1 MNRTIHR
8 SLLTTTRTIWP
19 RRPAERVVPRLL
31 APRAAARA
39 LLTWALLAVLLGTGC
54 AKKKVKVNPVAGVQP
69 GAQPALVQ
77 RDVQAEL
84 GYTQRGAASWY
95 GHPYHGRQAA
105 DGEIYD
111 METMVAAHRTLP
123 FQTWVRVRNISNDK
137 TVDVRIIDRGPFV
150 DGRIIDLSHAAAQQ
164 IELIGPGVSEV
175 ELTVIAAPAIPEPA
189 LFAVQVGAF
198 SQRAN
203 ADRMEQSLAAEYG
216 AAKTVERPGS
226 PATWRVLAGR
236 ETSADAAE
244 ALAQRIR
251 GERHVPEAFVVRL
264 DP

>member
-1 MNRTIHR
+1 MNRTP
-8 SLLTTTRTIWP
+8 LF
-19 RRPAERVVPRLL
+19 V
-31 APRAAARA
+31 
-39 LLTWALLAVLLGTGC
+39 LLAVLALTGC
-54 AKKKVKVNPVAGVQP
+54 AKKKVKVTPVAGVHP
-69 GAQPALVQ
+69 GAQPALIP
-77 RDVQAEL
+77 RDVQAEV
-84 GYTQRGAASWY
+84 GQTQRGTASWY

-123 FQTWVRVRNISNDK
+123 FQTWVRVRNISNDR

-164 IELIGPGVSEV
+164 IALIGPGVAQV
-175 ELTVIAAPAIPEPA
+175 ELTVIAAPAQPEPA
-189 LFAVQVGAF
+189 LFAVQVGVF
-198 SQRAN
+198 REREN
-203 ADRMEQSLAAEYG
+203 ADRLQQTLVATYG

-236 ETSADAAE
+236 ETSAAAAE
-244 ALAQRIR
+244 TLAQRIR
-251 GERHVPEAFVVRL
+251 GEQHVPEAFVVRL